1 MIPVETAHALVA
13 ALETAPER
21 GFALR
26 QRAMAA
32 LDALP
37 GYDWSGVYRL
47 EGDTLVLD
55 AYVGAATD
63 HTSIPVG
70 RGVCGTAVA
79 EDRNQVVDDVRTL
92 DNYLSCSASTRSEIV
107 VLIRDGNET
116 LGQIDVDGHTVGRFD
131 ATDEAMLERLAAVL
145 AAPLG
150 LAKPCRY
157 TRGVERVDVVVV
169 GAGHAGIEAALASA
183 RMGRRTACVT
193 QRLDRAGYLPCN
205 CSIGGPAK
213 GHLAREVDAL
223 GGEMGVAT
231 DRATTH
237 LRRVGTGRGPA
248 IQTLRAHVCKDLY
261 PRTILRALREQ
272 PGLHLIE
279 GTVSGIELAG
289 DRVVGLRIDGVL
301 VECQAVVLTTGT
313 FLNGV
318 CHEGRTRTVAARRGD
333 RAATDLAAWLR
344 SLDARML
351 RFKTG
356 TPPRVSLRTIDLART
371 AETPAEP
378 DAGPFSFRHARP
390 LVERPLHPCWAT
402 RTTPRTHDVVRENL
416 GESAMYGG
424 RIEGTGPRYCPSV
437 EDKVV
442 RFAEKESHPVWLE
455 RETWD
460 GDSIYVQGLSTSL
473 PGSVQRQMLRTI
485 PGLEEAQ
492 MLVAGYA
499 VEYDVFDPQ
508 GLTPALMSKAVRG
521 LFLAGQL
528 NGTSGYEEAAAQGIV
543 AGINA
548 ACHAAGEAPVAFPR
562 SESFLGVMVDDLVTK
577 GVDDPYRMLTA
588 RAEHRLLLRH
598 DNADRRLTPLGREV
612 GLVGD
617 AQWATFCEKIEAIEA
632 GRATL
637 EGTTLSSAGQSDPGP
652 LRRASALHARRPARL
667 HATTGR
673 RRGAGSGDRGGLRAR
688 GPTWRRTATSGRRF
702 AWRRCTAATWNARR
716 GSPPRRRRLEG
727 ASDPRRL
734 RLRGPRQPEPRG
746 PREARRGCAPPPLG
760 QAGRIPGVRP
770 TDVALLSG
778 FLRRG

>member
-1 MIPVETAHALVA
+1 M
-13 ALETAPER
+13 ER
-21 GFALR
+21 
-26 QRAMAA
+26 
-32 LDALP
+32 
-37 GYDWSGVYRL
+37 Y
-47 EGDTLVLD
+47 
-55 AYVGAATD
+55 
-63 HTSIPVG
+63 
-70 RGVCGTAVA
+70 
-79 EDRNQVVDDVRTL
+79 
-92 DNYLSCSASTRSEIV
+92 
-107 VLIRDGNET
+107 
-116 LGQIDVDGHTVGRFD
+116 
-131 ATDEAMLERLAAVL
+131 
-145 AAPLG
+145 
-150 LAKPCRY
+150 
-157 TRGVERVDVVVV
+157 DVVVV
-169 GAGHAGIEAALASA
+169 GAGHAGVEAALASA

-193 QRLDRAGYLPCN
+193 LRADRAGYLPCN

-261 PRTILRALREQ
+261 PLTIQASLRAEPNLEFIQ
-272 PGLHLIE
+272 AAVTGVQL
-279 GTVSGIELAG
+279 SGS
-289 DRVVGLRIDGVL
+289 RVVGLWLGEQLI
-301 VECQAVVLTTGT
+301 ECRAVVLTTGT

-318 CHEGRTRTVAARRGD
+318 CHEGRERTSAARRGD
-333 RAATDLAAWLR
+333 LPSIDLAAWLR
-344 SLDARML
+344 SLGSRML

-356 TPPRVSLRTIDLART
+356 TPPRVSFRTVDLERT
-371 AETPAEP
+371 EETPAEP
-378 DAGPFSFRHARP
+378 EAGPFSFRHARP
-390 LVERPLHPCWAT
+390 LVERPLHPCWQT
-402 RTTPRTHDVVRENL
+402 RTTPNTHDVVRENL

-473 PGSVQRQMLRTI
+473 PAWVQLELLQTV
-485 PGLEEAQ
+485 PGLERAE
-492 MLVAGYA
+492 MLVPGYA

-508 GLTPALMSKAVRG
+508 GLTPSLMSKAAEG

-548 ACHAAGEAPVAFPR
+548 ARFAVDESPVEFPR
-562 SESFLGVMVDDLVTK
+562 SDSFLGVMVDDLVTK

-598 DNADRRLTPLGREV
+598 DNADRRLTSLGREV

-617 AQWATFCEKIEAIEA
+617 RQWARYLEKVEAIES
-632 GRATL
+632 GRAAL
-637 EGTTLSSAGQSDPGP
+637 ASTTLSSADNPTLAEFDEPPLSTRVTLHDFMQRPRIDVERALTIAAACGREPVVSDD
-652 LRRASALHARRPARL
+652 RDVREALHLEAVYGGYLERETRL
-667 HATTGR
+667 
-673 RRGAGSGDRGGLRAR
+673 
-688 GPTWRRTATSGRRF
+688 
-702 AWRRCTAATWNARR
+702 AAET
-716 GSPPRRRRLEG
+716 RRLEG
-727 ASDPRRL
+727 RPIPPSFDYGSL
-734 RLRGPRQPEPRG
+734 VSLSHEG
-746 PREARRGCAPPPLG
+746 REKLTRVRPTTLG

-778 FLRRG
+778 YLARLG